1 MVENNGFNIYWT
13 AEGEV
18 VIEIADKSLVLT
30 RQEAEDI
37 FVDMGHVL
45 HDMDV
50 VKNNQTV
57 M

>member
-50 VKNNQTV
+50 VQNNQTV